1 MREKLK
7 VALADFLDYIRFLI
21 PFKTALFKVKTI
33 SSTAELSKFM
43 QQQSAYISQATLFGY
58 LKTRIGSRYV
68 SHFNDEQFLASVNIA
83 KIEIY
88 LTALED
94 FALYTTSYMSA
105 ERGIFIRGFMEDI
118 FTNIISNDQDL
129 KLTEDKRLKAIEH
142 FKSRLNAMDIDN
154 YFTNEPFKNS
164 SETLY
169 RFAPIADELK
179 IQDRD
184 IVLNSMIL
192 KWKHVTDDLKK
203 NSKNFSL

>member
-105 ERGIFIRGFMEDI
+105 DRGIFIRGFMEDI

-142 FKSRLNAMDIDN
+142 FKSRLNAMDIDK

>member
-7 VALADFLDYIRFLI
+7 VALADFLDYIRFLV
-21 PFKTALFKVKTI
+21 PFKTAIFKIKTI
-33 SSTAELSKFM
+33 SSTDELNKFM

-68 SHFNDEQFLASVNIA
+68 SHFNDEKFLASVNMA
-83 KIEIY
+83 KVEIY
-88 LTALED
+88 LAALED
-94 FALYTTSYMSA
+94 FALYVTSYMST
-105 ERGIFIRGFMEDI
+105 ERSIYITGSMEDM
-118 FTNIISNDQDL
+118 FLNMISEDENL
-129 KLTEDKRLKAIEH
+129 KLNDDRKIKAHEH
-142 FKSRLNAMDIDN
+142 FKIRLNSMDMEKF
-154 YFTNEPFKNS
+154 YLNEPFKNS

-184 IVLNSMIL
+184 IILNSMIL

>member
-7 VALADFLDYIRFLI
+7 VALADFLDYIRFLV
-21 PFKTALFKVKTI
+21 PFKTAIFKIKTI
-33 SSTAELSKFM
+33 SSIDELNKFM

-68 SHFNDEQFLASVNIA
+68 SHFNDEKFLASVNMA
-83 KIEIY
+83 KVEIY
-88 LTALED
+88 LAALED
-94 FALYTTSYMSA
+94 FALYVTSYMST
-105 ERGIFIRGFMEDI
+105 ERSMYIKGSMEDM
-118 FTNIISNDQDL
+118 FLNMISEDENL
-129 KLTEDKRLKAIEH
+129 KLNNDRKIKAHEH
-142 FKSRLNAMDIDN
+142 FKIRLNSMDMEKF
-154 YFTNEPFKNS
+154 YLNEPFKNS

-184 IVLNSMIL
+184 IILNSMIL

>member
-7 VALADFLDYIRFLI
+7 VALADFLDYIRFLV
-21 PFKTALFKVKTI
+21 PFKTAIFKIKNI
-33 SSTAELSKFM
+33 SSTDELNKFM

-68 SHFNDEQFLASVNIA
+68 SHFNDEKFLASVNMA
-83 KIEIY
+83 KVEIY
-88 LTALED
+88 LAALED
-94 FALYTTSYMSA
+94 FALYVTSYMST
-105 ERGIFIRGFMEDI
+105 ERSIYIKGSMEDM
-118 FTNIISNDQDL
+118 FLNMISEDENL
-129 KLTEDKRLKAIEH
+129 KLNNNRKIKAHEH
-142 FKSRLNAMDIDN
+142 FKIRLNSMDMEKF
-154 YFTNEPFKNS
+154 YLNEPFKNS

-184 IVLNSMIL
+184 IILNSMIL

>member
-142 FKSRLNAMDIDN
+142 FKSRLNAMDIDK

>member
-21 PFKTALFKVKTI
+21 PFKTVLFKVKTI
-33 SSTAELSKFM
+33 SSTSELAKFM

-68 SHFNDEQFLASVNIA
+68 SHFNDEQFLASVNMA

-88 LTALED
+88 LAALED

-105 ERGIFIRGFMEDI
+105 DRGIFIKGYMEDI

-129 KLTEDKRLKAIEH
+129 KLPEDKKLRAVEH
-142 FKSRLNAMDIDN
+142 FKSRLNAMNIDN
-154 YFTNEPFKNS
+154 YFNNEPFKNS

-179 IQDRD
+179 AQDRD

>member
-7 VALADFLDYIRFLI
+7 VALADFLDYIRFLVS
-21 PFKTALFKVKTI
+21 FKTAIFKIKTI
-33 SSTAELSKFM
+33 SSTDELNKFM

-68 SHFNDEQFLASVNIA
+68 SHFNDEKFLASVNMA
-83 KIEIY
+83 KVEIY
-88 LTALED
+88 LAALED
-94 FALYTTSYMSA
+94 FALYVTSYMST
-105 ERGIFIRGFMEDI
+105 ERSIYIKGSMEDM
-118 FTNIISNDQDL
+118 FLNMISEDENL
-129 KLTEDKRLKAIEH
+129 KLNNDRKIKAHEH
-142 FKSRLNAMDIDN
+142 FKIRLNSMDMEKF
-154 YFTNEPFKNS
+154 YLNEPFKNS

-184 IVLNSMIL
+184 IILNSMIL

-203 NSKNFSL
+203 NSKNFST

>member
-7 VALADFLDYIRFLI
+7 VALADFLDYIRFLV
-21 PFKTALFKVKTI
+21 PFKTAIFKIKTI
-33 SSTAELSKFM
+33 ISTDELNKFM

-68 SHFNDEQFLASVNIA
+68 SHFNDEKFLASVNMA
-83 KIEIY
+83 KVEIY
-88 LTALED
+88 LAALED
-94 FALYTTSYMSA
+94 FALYVTSYMST
-105 ERGIFIRGFMEDI
+105 ERSIYIKGSMEDM
-118 FTNIISNDQDL
+118 FLNMISEDENL
-129 KLTEDKRLKAIEH
+129 KLNNDRKIKAHEH
-142 FKSRLNAMDIDN
+142 FKIRLNSMDMEKF
-154 YFTNEPFKNS
+154 YLNEPFKNS

-184 IVLNSMIL
+184 IILNSMIL

>member
-21 PFKTALFKVKTI
+21 PFKTVLFKVKTI
-33 SSTAELSKFM
+33 SSTSELAKFM

-68 SHFNDEQFLASVNIA
+68 SHFNDEQFLASVNMA

-88 LTALED
+88 LAALED

-105 ERGIFIRGFMEDI
+105 DRGIFIKGYMEDI

-129 KLTEDKRLKAIEH
+129 KLPEDKKLRAVEH
-142 FKSRLNAMDIDN
+142 FKSRLNTMNIDN

-179 IQDRD
+179 AQDKD

>member
-7 VALADFLDYIRFLI
+7 VALADFLDYIRFLV
-21 PFKTALFKVKTI
+21 PFKTAIFKIKTI
-33 SSTAELSKFM
+33 SSKDELNKFM

-68 SHFNDEQFLASVNIA
+68 SHFNDEKFLASVNMA
-83 KIEIY
+83 KVEIY
-88 LTALED
+88 LAALED
-94 FALYTTSYMSA
+94 FALYVTSYMST
-105 ERGIFIRGFMEDI
+105 ERNIYIKGSMEDM
-118 FTNIISNDQDL
+118 FLDMISEDENL
-129 KLTEDKRLKAIEH
+129 KLDNDRKIKAHEH
-142 FKSRLNAMDIDN
+142 FKIRLNSMDMEKF
-154 YFTNEPFKNS
+154 YLNEPFKNS

-184 IVLNSMIL
+184 IILNSMIL